1 MDGKLKKAGCLF
13 SAGFLKKVL
22 IMMFVLNVCIGKL
35 AAVYGNNVRISGEP
49 DVQLNA
55 TSDSLSLTF
64 TLSWDNSWRD
74 NFNWDAVW
82 LFVKYKKEGS
92 TDAWSH
98 LYLGNDQ
105 TGTSVLD
112 IDPGNTGNQIVGA
125 FVYPKNKGTGD
136 VAGERVTLKAPLNGL
151 TASDITDRKVYF
163 AVSAIEMVLIPYGA
177 YYLGDGVSNHTFK
190 SYNIPMI
197 PPEADIIGTNS
208 EFNYSCEPKNYRA
221 AYAFNVADRINNA
234 NWDEVHTCHI
244 STLDHGPV
252 ATINTSWT
260 VDFGSSKT
268 ILNFGVSGPNYVDAN
283 GDYLPSKNWYLLG
296 SGDGST
302 WDTLQRCDPSW
313 VTKDAN
319 SYPVRRAIRVSSPG
333 AYRYYRL
340 FFPEMNN
347 GRNGFMINNVAMS
360 EQDLYPNGVNEY
372 KYIDSEDA
380 ITLGNSVVDGLYADD
395 GNSWSGTLPATY
407 PKGYKGFYIMKY
419 ELSQEQYCN
428 FLNMLSYTQ
437 QKSRIGNNLDNLN
450 KGDYVFGN
458 PKKPSCR
465 NGIAVFSRK
474 NTSQPAVFGCNLNP
488 AEPFFDKDDG
498 QTLACNYMTGADML
512 AYLDWSGLRP
522 MSELEYEKACR
533 TPSRVIPGEYAWNTT
548 SVTSLGGQ
556 GGLTGSTLGTENE
569 SPANMNTNANSGA
582 PSFGPVRCGSFGTS
596 NTNQEQSGGSF
607 YGVME
612 MSGNLGEMYYS
623 VTGGSYLNTNP
634 TSASNNEYHGDGTIA
649 TNGDFNVVTY
659 WNRSND
665 ATAFSVRGGSFA
677 SPNSFLRVSDR
688 RVLMSYNNVTRDST
702 VTFRGGRSLRH
713 VIDAGKISSDATCP
727 GLVSI
732 NSIQEAKT
740 YGDSSYVWYVKRPEN
755 TFFEL
760 IEGEHGAELVNYD
773 LVSVGRASTV
783 AYTFRR
789 KVKTLTDEAYAE
801 FPLSVPNMLWQI
813 NLSVSEIDACGISA
827 GITATSIISEAT
839 YEWKYNENVLSTEN
853 TYQPILSVLGTQ
865 SGNYSIKCTM
875 SSNNCKS
882 EKIVVVKV
890 PYVTTVR
897 STEVTLSNCGNVV
910 FADERDNKLYCTE
923 KIGDQCWMGQS
934 LNIGDYRKTSNAI
947 PWDFNTVGVQKWC
960 KNNDVAN
967 CSIYGGMYEWWEV
980 VCGGYCEN
988 LSADQAENLTLA
1000 DEAALGAYGA
1010 KYSPDGR
1017 KVKGICPDGWHL
1029 PTFDEW
1035 NVAINNGG
1043 TKNIPDGGCWS
1054 RYDNN
1059 FYPQIVFWSSQPY
1072 GTGAAH
1078 GAWSN
1083 SFTLN
1088 SLKIGTY
1095 SSQFMSGTN
1104 YRSYGHYVRC
1114 IKD

>member
-1 MDGKLKKAGCLF
+1 MNRRLLCFLLLGLLVSVKL
-13 SAGFLKKVL
+13 V
-22 IMMFVLNVCIGKL
+22 
-35 AAVYGNNVRISGEP
+35 GNNVRISGEP
-49 DVQLNA
+49 DVQLNT

-98 LYLGNDQ
+98 LYLGGDQ
-105 TGTSVLD
+105 TGTSVLE
-112 IDPGNTGNQIVGA
+112 IDPGNTGNQVVGA
-125 FVYPKNKGTGD
+125 FVYRKSKGTGD
-136 VAGERVTLKAPLNGL
+136 IAGERVTLKAPLNGL
-151 TASDITDRKVYF
+151 SATDITDRKVYF

-197 PPEADIIGTNS
+197 PPEADIIGTSS
-208 EFNYSCEPKNYRA
+208 EFNYSLNRTVHRG
-221 AYAFNVADRINNA
+221 AYAFNAADRINNA
-234 NWDEVHTCHI
+234 NWDYVHVTHI
-244 STLDHGPV
+244 SYAENGVDLASHN
-252 ATINTSWT
+252 ISWT
-260 VDFGSSKT
+260 VDFGHVKT
-268 ILNFGVSGPNYVDAN
+268 ILNFGVSCSSYSDAT
-283 GDYLPSKNWYLLG
+283 GTYLPSKDWYLLG
-296 SGDGST
+296 SGDGFT

-313 VTKDAN
+313 VTKEVN

-340 FFPEMNN
+340 FFLEINN
-347 GRNGFMINNVAMS
+347 GRNGFMISNVAMS

-372 KYIDSEDA
+372 KYIDSEEA
-380 ITLGNSVVDGLYADD
+380 ITFGNSVVDGLYADD
-395 GNSWSGTLPATY
+395 GSTWSGVLPATY

-437 QKSRIGNNLDNLN
+437 QKNRIGNNLDNLN

-458 PKKPSCR
+458 PKHPSCR

-474 NTSQPAVFGCNLNP
+474 NMSQPAVFGCNLNP

-548 SVTSLGGQ
+548 SAVSLGGQ
-556 GGLTGSTLGTENE
+556 GGLSTSTIGTENE
-569 SPANMNTNANSGA
+569 MPVNNNVNTNSGA

-596 NTNQEQSGGSF
+596 STNQEQSGGSF

-612 MSGNLGEMYYS
+612 LSGNLGEMYYS

-677 SPNSFLRVSDR
+677 SPDSYLRVSDR

-727 GLVSI
+727 GLVTI
-732 NSIQEAKT
+732 NSIQNAKT

-760 IEGEHGAELVNYD
+760 IEGEHGANLVDYD
-773 LVSVGRASTV
+773 LVSVGRASNV
-783 AYTFRR
+783 IYTFRR
-789 KVKTLTDEAYAE
+789 KVKTLTDEAYVD
-801 FPLSVPNMLWQI
+801 FTLTVPNMLWEI
-813 NLSVSEIDACGISA
+813 SPAVSEIDACGNSTVM
-827 GITATSIISEAT
+827 TATSIVSGAT
-839 YEWKYNENVLSTEN
+839 YKWKYNENILSTTN
-853 TYQPILSVLGTQ
+853 TYSPTLSDIGGQEGEYNVACHMIRGNCSVEKVVL
-865 SGNYSIKCTM
+865 
-875 SSNNCKS
+875 
-882 EKIVVVKV
+882 VKAPHITKV
-890 PYVTTVR
+890 F
-897 STEVTLSNCGNVV
+897 STEVTLSNCGRVV
-910 FADERDNKLYCTE
+910 FIDSRDNQEYCTI
-923 KIGDQCWMGQS
+923 KIGDQCWMGK
-934 LNIGDYRKTSNAI
+934 NINVGTIVHSSDFKTHTTEGI
-947 PWDFNTVGVQKWC
+947 QRIC
-960 KNNDVAN
+960 YNNDPDN
-967 CSIYGGMYEWWEV
+967 CERYGGLYVKYEAMN
-980 VCGGYCEN
+980 GPNAGQLYYIPGT
-988 LSADQAENLTLA
+988 SIIQ
-1000 DEAALGAYGA
+1000 
-1010 KYSPDGR
+1010 
-1017 KVKGICPDGWHL
+1017 GICPDGWHL
-1029 PTFDEW
+1029 PSSSDFGTLNRNNSGWNW
-1035 NVAINNGG
+1035 NVVL
-1043 TKNIPDGGCWS
+1043 GGCRNYNNAGFGDSGKLNERGIWWVS
-1054 RYDNN
+1054 DNST
-1059 FYPQIVFWSSQPY
+1059 IVY
-1072 GTGAAH
+1072 Y
-1078 GAWSN
+1078 
-1083 SFTLN
+1083 LN
-1088 SLKIGTY
+1088 STVFNTKL
-1095 SSQFMSGTN
+1095 SSS
-1104 YRSYGHYVRC
+1104 SYAYDWGLSVRC
-1114 IKD
+1114 ILNE

>member
-1 MDGKLKKAGCLF
+1 M
-13 SAGFLKKVL
+13 
-22 IMMFVLNVCIGKL
+22 
-35 AAVYGNNVRISGEP
+35 
-49 DVQLNA
+49 
-55 TSDSLSLTF
+55 
-64 TLSWDNSWRD
+64 
-74 NFNWDAVW
+74 
-82 LFVKYKKEGS
+82 
-92 TDAWSH
+92 
-98 LYLGNDQ
+98 
-105 TGTSVLD
+105 
-112 IDPGNTGNQIVGA
+112 
-125 FVYPKNKGTGD
+125 
-136 VAGERVTLKAPLNGL
+136 
-151 TASDITDRKVYF
+151 
-163 AVSAIEMVLIPYGA
+163 
-177 YYLGDGVSNHTFK
+177 
-190 SYNIPMI
+190 
-197 PPEADIIGTNS
+197 
-208 EFNYSCEPKNYRA
+208 
-221 AYAFNVADRINNA
+221 
-234 NWDEVHTCHI
+234 
-244 STLDHGPV
+244 
-252 ATINTSWT
+252 
-260 VDFGSSKT
+260 
-268 ILNFGVSGPNYVDAN
+268 
-283 GDYLPSKNWYLLG
+283 
-296 SGDGST
+296 
-302 WDTLQRCDPSW
+302 
-313 VTKDAN
+313 
-319 SYPVRRAIRVSSPG
+319 
-333 AYRYYRL
+333 
-340 FFPEMNN
+340 
-347 GRNGFMINNVAMS
+347 
-360 EQDLYPNGVNEY
+360 
-372 KYIDSEDA
+372 
-380 ITLGNSVVDGLYADD
+380 GNSVVDGLYAED

>member
-1 MDGKLKKAGCLF
+1 MNMNRRLLCFLLLGLLVSVKL
-13 SAGFLKKVL
+13 V
-22 IMMFVLNVCIGKL
+22 
-35 AAVYGNNVRISGEP
+35 GNNVRISGEP
-49 DVQLNA
+49 DVQLNT

-98 LYLGNDQ
+98 LYLGGDQ
-105 TGTSVLD
+105 TGTSVLE
-112 IDPGNTGNQIVGA
+112 IDPGNTGNQVVGA
-125 FVYPKNKGTGD
+125 FVYRKSKGTGD
-136 VAGERVTLKAPLNGL
+136 IAGERVTLKAPLNGL
-151 TASDITDRKVYF
+151 SATDITDRKVYF

-197 PPEADIIGTNS
+197 PPEADIIGTSS
-208 EFNYSCEPKNYRA
+208 EFNYSLNRTVHRG
-221 AYAFNVADRINNA
+221 AYAFNAADRINNA
-234 NWDEVHTCHI
+234 NWDYVHVTHI
-244 STLDHGPV
+244 SYAENGVDLASHN
-252 ATINTSWT
+252 ISWT
-260 VDFGSSKT
+260 VDFGHVKT
-268 ILNFGVSGPNYVDAN
+268 ILNFGVSCSSYSDAT
-283 GDYLPSKNWYLLG
+283 GTYLPSKDWYLLG
-296 SGDGST
+296 SGDGFT

-313 VTKDAN
+313 VTKEVN

-340 FFPEMNN
+340 FFLEINN
-347 GRNGFMINNVAMS
+347 GRNGFMISNVAMS

-372 KYIDSEDA
+372 KYIDSEEA
-380 ITLGNSVVDGLYADD
+380 ITFGNSVVDGLYADD
-395 GNSWSGTLPATY
+395 GSTWSGVLPATY

-437 QKSRIGNNLDNLN
+437 QKNRIGNNLDNLN

-458 PKKPSCR
+458 PKHPSCR

-548 SVTSLGGQ
+548 SAVSLGGQ
-556 GGLTGSTLGTENE
+556 GGLSTSTIGTENE
-569 SPANMNTNANSGA
+569 MPVNNNVNTNSGA

-596 NTNQEQSGGSF
+596 STNQEQSGGSF

-612 MSGNLGEMYYS
+612 LSGNLGEMYYS

-677 SPNSFLRVSDR
+677 SPDSYLRVSDR

-713 VIDAGKISSDATCP
+713 VIDAGKIGSDATCP
-727 GLVSI
+727 GLVTI

-760 IEGEHGAELVNYD
+760 IEGEHGANLVNYD

-789 KVKTLTDEAYAE
+789 KVMTLMDEAYVD
-801 FPLSVPNMLWQI
+801 FTLTIPNMLWSI
-813 NLSVSEIDACGISA
+813 NPLIFSLPCD
-827 GITATSIISEAT
+827 TKDFMATSVIANTI
-839 YEWKYNENVLSTEN
+839 YEWSYEGE
-853 TYQPILSVLGTQ
+853 ILSETSSYMPRLSDFGKNTGEHTVICKMSHSDCIDRKSVLVHIKQAPMQIFRTCGDDVIDFC
-865 SGNYSIKCTM
+865 GNIY
-875 SSNNCKS
+875 
-882 EKIVVVKV
+882 
-890 PYVTTVR
+890 PTVQVE
-897 STEVTLSNCGNVV
+897 SQCWIAENLNMPVGGSMCYGNDLSNCQKYG
-910 FADERDNKLYCTE
+910 RLYT
-923 KIGDQCWMGQS
+923 
-934 LNIGDYRKTSNAI
+934 
-947 PWDFNTVGVQKWC
+947 WDI
-960 KNNDVAN
+960 A
-967 CSIYGGMYEWWEV
+967 SEV
-980 VCGGYCEN
+980 
-988 LSADQAENLTLA
+988 
-1000 DEAALGAYGA
+1000 
-1010 KYSPDGR
+1010 
-1017 KVKGICPDGWHL
+1017 CPDGWHL
-1029 PTFDEW
+1029 PSDEEW
-1035 NVAINNGG
+1035 GILESYIGIQNPLSTVGGRGNANALKLEGTYNGWG
-1043 TKNIPDGGCWS
+1043 WCSVNCNTTGLNFLPSGAPTVDGGYYAIGEGGYWWTSTMDSSSGKPYARLITS
-1054 RYDNN
+1054 RDNAIHRG
-1059 FYPQIVFWSSQPY
+1059 PQTQ
-1072 GTGAAH
+1072 TH
-1078 GAWSN
+1078 
-1083 SFTLN
+1083 SFA
-1088 SLKIGTY
+1088 
-1095 SSQFMSGTN
+1095 
-1104 YRSYGHYVRC
+1104 VRC

>member
-1 MDGKLKKAGCLF
+1 MNMNRRLLCFLLAGLLF
-13 SAGFLKKVL
+13 SV
-22 IMMFVLNVCIGKL
+22 KL
-35 AAVYGNNVRISGEP
+35 VGNNVRISGEP

-64 TLSWDNSWRD
+64 ILSWDNSWRD

-98 LYLGNDQ
+98 LYLGGEQ
-105 TGTSVLD
+105 TGTSVLE
-112 IDPGNTGNQIVGA
+112 IDPGNTGNQVVGA
-125 FVYPKNKGTGD
+125 FVYPKNKGAFNI
-136 VAGERVTLKAPLNGL
+136 AGERVTLKASLNGL
-151 TASDITDRKVYF
+151 SASDISDKKVYF

-197 PPEADIIGTNS
+197 PPEADIIGTSS
-208 EFNYSCEPKNYRA
+208 EFNYSCEPKNSGK
-221 AYAFNVADRINNA
+221 AYAFNTADRINYPT
-234 NWDEVHTCHI
+234 WSDRYTCHI
-244 STLDHGPV
+244 AKGDYGSLAPY
-252 ATINTSWT
+252 NNSWI
-260 VDFGSSKT
+260 VDFGHSKT
-268 ILNFGVSGPNYVDAN
+268 ILNFGVPVPNYSDAN
-283 GDYLPSKNWYLLG
+283 GNYLPSKDWYLLG
-296 SGDGST
+296 SGDGFT
-302 WDTLQRCDPSW
+302 WDTLQRCEPSW
-313 VTKDAN
+313 VTKDVN

-340 FFPEMNN
+340 FFPEMN
-347 GRNGFMINNVAMS
+347 GGDGNGFMLKNVAMS

-395 GNSWSGTLPATY
+395 GNTWSGILSATY
-407 PKGYKGFYIMKY
+407 PKGYNGFYIMKY

-437 QKSRIGNNLDNLN
+437 QKNRIGNNLDNLN

-458 PKKPSCR
+458 PKHPSCR

-548 SVTSLGGQ
+548 SAVSLGGQ
-556 GGLTGSTLGTENE
+556 GGLSTSTIGTENE
-569 SPANMNTNANSGA
+569 MPVNNNVNTNSGA

-596 NTNQEQSGGSF
+596 STTQEQSGGSF

-612 MSGNLGEMYYS
+612 LSGNLGEMYYS

-677 SPNSFLRVSDR
+677 SPDSYLRVSDR

-713 VIDAGKISSDATCP
+713 VIDAGKIGSDATCP
-727 GLVSI
+727 GLVTI

-760 IEGEHGAELVNYD
+760 IEGEHGANLVNYD

-789 KVKTLTDEAYAE
+789 KVMTLTDEAVAE
-801 FPLSVPNMLWQI
+801 FTLTVPNMLWEISPSTVEI
-813 NLSVSEIDACGISA
+813 NSCGDADELI
-827 GITATSIISEAT
+827 ATSIISNGT
-839 YEWKYNENVLSTEN
+839 SYEWKYNGNNLSTIN
-853 TYQPILSVLGTQ
+853 TYQPSLSDFGGH
-865 SGNYSIKCTM
+865 SGNNEIVCTM
-875 SSNNCKS
+875 SRNNCKV
-882 EKIVVVKV
+882 ERTVVVKV
-890 PYVTTVR
+890 PQIITVR
-897 STEVTLSNCGNVV
+897 STEVTMANCGNVV
-910 FADERDNKLYCTE
+910 FVDGRDSKVYCTE
-923 KIGDQCWMGQS
+923 KIGNQCWMVQS
-934 LNIGDYRKTSNAI
+934 LNIGDYRKVSNAT
-947 PWDFNTVGVQKWC
+947 PWDFNTAGIQKWC
-960 KNNDVAN
+960 KDNDAAN
-967 CSIYGGMYEWWEV
+967 CDIYGGMYEWWEV

-988 LSADQAENLTLA
+988 LSLDQAENLTLA
-1000 DEAALGAYGA
+1000 DESALGAYGA
-1010 KYSPDGR
+1010 KYTPDGT

-1029 PTFDEW
+1029 PTFNEW
-1035 NVAINNGG
+1035 NMAINNGG
-1043 TKNIPDGGCWS
+1043 SKNLLDGKCWS
-1054 RYDNN
+1054 RYNN
-1059 FYPQIVFWSSQPY
+1059 SFHVQTVFWSSQPY
-1072 GTGAAH
+1072 DASGAH
-1078 GAWSN
+1078 GAWIDLYAGIT
-1083 SFTLN
+1083 TLRLGN
-1088 SLKIGTY
+1088 Y
-1095 SSQFMSGTN
+1095 SSHFYNYTN

>member
-1 MDGKLKKAGCLF
+1 MNRRLLCFLLLGLLVSVKL
-13 SAGFLKKVL
+13 V
-22 IMMFVLNVCIGKL
+22 
-35 AAVYGNNVRISGEP
+35 GNNVRISGEP
-49 DVQLNA
+49 DVQLNT

-98 LYLGNDQ
+98 LYLGGDQ
-105 TGTSVLD
+105 TGTSVLE
-112 IDPGNTGNQIVGA
+112 IDPGNTGNQVVGA
-125 FVYPKNKGTGD
+125 FVYRKSKGTGD
-136 VAGERVTLKAPLNGL
+136 IAGERVTLKAPLNGL
-151 TASDITDRKVYF
+151 SATDITDRKVYF

-197 PPEADIIGTNS
+197 PPEADIIGTSS
-208 EFNYSCEPKNYRA
+208 EFNYSLNRTVHRG
-221 AYAFNVADRINNA
+221 AYAFNAADRINNA
-234 NWDEVHTCHI
+234 NWDYVHVTHI
-244 STLDHGPV
+244 SYAENGVDLASHN
-252 ATINTSWT
+252 ISWT
-260 VDFGSSKT
+260 VDFGHVKT
-268 ILNFGVSGPNYVDAN
+268 ILNFGVSCSSYSDAT
-283 GDYLPSKNWYLLG
+283 GTYLPSKDWYLLG
-296 SGDGST
+296 SGDGFT

-319 SYPVRRAIRVSSPG
+319 SYPVRWAIRVSSPG

-340 FFPEMNN
+340 FFLEINN
-347 GRNGFMINNVAMS
+347 GRNGFMISNVAMS

-372 KYIDSEDA
+372 KYIDSEEA
-380 ITLGNSVVDGLYADD
+380 ITFGNSVVDGLYADD
-395 GNSWSGTLPATY
+395 GSTWSGVLPATY

-437 QKSRIGNNLDNLN
+437 QKNRIGNNLDNLN

-458 PKKPSCR
+458 PQHPSCR

-548 SVTSLGGQ
+548 SAVSLGGQ
-556 GGLTGSTLGTENE
+556 GGLSTPTIGTENE
-569 SPANMNTNANSGA
+569 VPVNNNVNTNSGA

-596 NTNQEQSGGSF
+596 TTTQEQSGGSF

-612 MSGNLGEMYYS
+612 LSGNLGEMYYS

-677 SPNSFLRVSDR
+677 SPDSYLRVSDR

-727 GLVSI
+727 GLVTI
-732 NSIQEAKT
+732 NSIQNAKT

-789 KVKTLTDEAYAE
+789 KVKTLTDEAVAE
-801 FPLSVPNMLWQI
+801 FTLTVPNMLWEI
-813 NLSVSEIDACGISA
+813 SSSVAEIDVCDESETL
-827 GITATSIISEAT
+827 TATSIITGTT
-839 YEWKYNENVLSTEN
+839 YKWKYNGIVLSAIN
-853 TYQPILSVLGTQ
+853 TYIPVLSDFRGQAGDYNVV
-865 SGNYSIKCTM
+865 CTM
-875 SSNNCKS
+875 SNGNCDA
-882 EKIVVVKV
+882 EKTIIVKD
-890 PYVTTVR
+890 PHIIIMP
-897 STEVTLSNCGNVV
+897 STGITLSNCGQVV
-910 FADERDNKLYCTE
+910 LRDERDNQEYCTVR
-923 KIGDQCWMGQS
+923 IGEQCWIRKN
-934 LNIGDYRKTSNAI
+934 LNYEKVGSMCYGNDPVNCQKYGRLYT
-947 PWDFNTVGVQKWC
+947 WD
-960 KNNDVAN
+960 
-967 CSIYGGMYEWWEV
+967 
-980 VCGGYCEN
+980 
-988 LSADQAENLTLA
+988 
-1000 DEAALGAYGA
+1000 AALKA
-1010 KYSPDGR
+1010 
-1017 KVKGICPDGWHL
+1017 CPDGWHL
-1029 PTFDEW
+1029 PSDEEW
-1035 NVAINNGG
+1035 GILESYIGIQSPLLTSVRNGNTNVLKSEAYGG
-1043 TKNIPDGGCWS
+1043 GWCTVDCNITDLSLLPSGAPTVDGGYYGIGEGGYWWTSTMDSSSGKPYS
-1054 RYDNN
+1054 RLLPSGNN
-1059 FYPQIVFWSSQPY
+1059 
-1072 GTGAAH
+1072 AAIYRYLQTATH
-1078 GAWSN
+1078 
-1083 SFTLN
+1083 SFA
-1088 SLKIGTY
+1088 
-1095 SSQFMSGTN
+1095 
-1104 YRSYGHYVRC
+1104 VRC
-1114 IKD
+1114 VKD